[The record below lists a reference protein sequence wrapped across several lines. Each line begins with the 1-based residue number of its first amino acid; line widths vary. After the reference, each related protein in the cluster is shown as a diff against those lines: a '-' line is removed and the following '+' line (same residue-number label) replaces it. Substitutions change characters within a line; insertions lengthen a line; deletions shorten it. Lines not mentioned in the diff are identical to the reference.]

1 MDPDDLASRVDV
13 YLGDHPELTGQP
25 LPAASGNPRERIA
38 DLLGRESGMPQ
49 GGQERLALADRFL
62 QNLGELSSTARDN
75 LLAGRMTDDELQSR
89 VTVFASDYRAEKSRV
104 AADPATA
111 AVPGIIDSFLKANFG
126 PVNDRVGAVAFRGAE
141 EQKGERR
148 EFVIFKKR
156 PNRIRIHVMKG
167 GGVIG
172 VLAFDGS
179 TAWRETPGKPGTP
192 LVGAQAA
199 EVAASASFDGP
210 LVGYSERGAS
220 VRLEGSPADNPI
232 RLRIVESNGTTMLA
246 TIDPTTFNEVSLRTI
261 GPAGRWTETRFSDY
275 RKVGSLN
282 VAYVQEQW
290 DNGGLESTTRI
301 TDVVLEPGLIGRFFK
316 MPTNPNLGYLDFVGG
331 LAVLQAR
338 EAAAGNKG
346 LQPAGARP

>member
-1 MDPDDLASRVDV
+1 
-13 YLGDHPELTGQP
+13 
-25 LPAASGNPRERIA
+25 
-38 DLLGRESGMPQ
+38 
-49 GGQERLALADRFL
+49 
-62 QNLGELSSTARDN
+62 
-75 LLAGRMTDDELQSR
+75 
-89 VTVFASDYRAEKSRV
+89 
-104 AADPATA
+104 
-111 AVPGIIDSFLKANFG
+111 
-126 PVNDRVGAVAFRGAE
+126 
-141 EQKGERR
+141 
-148 EFVIFKKR
+148 
-156 PNRIRIHVMKG
+156 
-167 GGVIG
+167 
-172 VLAFDGS
+172 
-179 TAWRETPGKPGTP
+179 
-192 LVGAQAA
+192 
-199 EVAASASFDGP
+199 
-210 LVGYSERGAS
+210 
-220 VRLEGSPADNPI
+220 
-232 RLRIVESNGTTMLA
+232 MLA